1 MDDAE
6 AIFHGYATDPEV
18 TRFLTWTPHKSVA
31 DTRAF
36 LRACMDAWQMQSGF
50 PWAITPAAGGQ
61 TIGMIDLRPAG
72 HMAEVGYV
80 LARPEWG
87 KGYMTEALTA
97 VVDAALALS
106 GMYRVSAVCDVENTA
121 SARVMEKAGLVK
133 EGVLRRYIL
142 HPGMGSEPRDALC
155 YAITR

>member
-18 TRFLTWTPHKSVA
+18 TRYLVWQPHKSLA

-36 LRACMDAWQMQSGF
+36 LRACMDDWRAQSRF
-50 PWAITPAAGGQ
+50 PWAITRESDGNS
-61 TIGMIDLRPAG
+61 IGMIDLRPAG

-80 LARPEWG
+80 LARGEWG

-97 VVDAALALS
+97 VVEAALALP
-106 GMYRVSAVCDVENTA
+106 GIYRVSAVCDVENVA
-121 SARVMEKAGLVK
+121 SARVMEKAGLLR
-133 EGVLRRYIL
+133 EGVLKRYLL
-142 HPGMGSEPRDALC
+142 HPGMGGEPRDAFC
-155 YAITR
+155 CARTR

>member
-6 AIFHGYATDPEV
+6 AIFQGYACDPEV
-18 TRFLTWTPHKSVA
+18 TRYLTWTPHTSLA

-36 LRACMDAWQMQSGF
+36 LRDCMDDWRAQLRF
-50 PWAITPAAGGQ
+50 TWAITRGPDAPS
-61 TIGMIDLRPAG
+61 IGMIDLRPHG

-87 KGYMTEALTA
+87 KGYMTEALIA
-97 VVDAALALS
+97 VVDAALALP
-106 GMYRVSAVCDVENTA
+106 GTYRVAAVCDTENPA
-121 SARVMEKAGLVK
+121 SARVMEKAGMER
-133 EGVLRRYIL
+133 EGILKRYLL
-142 HPGMGSEPRDALC
+142 HPSTSPEPRDAFC